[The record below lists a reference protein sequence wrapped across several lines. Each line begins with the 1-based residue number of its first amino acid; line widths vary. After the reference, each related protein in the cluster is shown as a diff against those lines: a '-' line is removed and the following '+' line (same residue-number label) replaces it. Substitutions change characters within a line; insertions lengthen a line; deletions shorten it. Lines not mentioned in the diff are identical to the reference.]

1 MMAGRG
7 FGNALF
13 FFCNIKELLEFRVY
27 TYKLSISL
35 LREVLYPPSQHGY
48 SCSCVE
54 VFIYSA
60 LLKTGKYIIDCLFI
74 DMQCRFFS
82 LFSSREAIFLNI
94 SSFVILKDVGWN
106 ARHLL
111 QVMFVIDVKY
121 LVCWWLV
128 RS

>member
-1 MMAGRG
+1 
-7 FGNALF
+7 
-13 FFCNIKELLEFRVY
+13 
-27 TYKLSISL
+27 
-35 LREVLYPPSQHGY
+35 
-48 SCSCVE
+48 
-54 VFIYSA
+54 
-60 LLKTGKYIIDCLFI
+60 LFI

-121 LVCWWLV
+121 LAISFNIAQQMVMLDMM
-128 RS
+128 